1 MKLISLGSSSDG
13 NCHILY
19 TNGVGIMLD
28 CGINVR
34 NINAVIKDYNIKHIL
49 LTHKHKDHISSIL
62 ENKIVDKGQFIYG
75 NEDVIDK
82 IKDTKYINKVTLEK
96 NKKYVIDD
104 NFYIVTFEIPHDV
117 MNFGYLIHDN
127 STNTNTVY
135 ITDIGYISNLNFD
148 NVTNFIIECNYDD
161 DLYQEISKDDE
172 GYVRYARTMGI
183 FGHISVQECSDFINR
198 NVGINT
204 LNVVLLH
211 ISRNF
216 DYKEIEE
223 KFKSMVERKDLNIKA
238 INNNIIGKEEITLID
253 TSKYDD
259 IRLDEIMDFD
269 AFEDIF

>member
-19 TNGVGIMLD
+19 TNGIGIMLD
-28 CGINVR
+28 CGVNAK
-34 NINAVIKDYNIKHIL
+34 NINAIIKDYNIKHIL
-49 LTHKHKDHISSIL
+49 LTHKHQDHISSIF
-62 ENKIVDKGQFIYG
+62 ENKIADKGQFIYG

-82 IKDTKYINKVTLEK
+82 IQETKYINKVKLEK
-96 NKKYVIDD
+96 NKKYVLDD

-172 GYVRYARTMGI
+172 DYVRYARTMGI
-183 FGHISVQECSDFINR
+183 FGHISVQDCSDFINR

-204 LNVVLLH
+204 LNVVLVH

-238 INNNIIGKEEITLID
+238 INNNIIGKEETILID